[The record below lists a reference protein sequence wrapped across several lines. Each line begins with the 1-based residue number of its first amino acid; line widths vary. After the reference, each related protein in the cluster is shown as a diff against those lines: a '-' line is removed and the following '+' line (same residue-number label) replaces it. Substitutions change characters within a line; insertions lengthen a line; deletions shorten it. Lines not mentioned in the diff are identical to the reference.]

1 MQIHNGSVIAEM
13 RLHSPV
19 HLWWVILV
27 DNAVGLR
34 PHPELYGTGPAVQAR
49 EESGW
54 MDITYI
60 L

>member
-34 PHPELYGTGPAVQAR
+34 PHPELYGTGPAVQASQ
-49 EESGW
+49 ESG
-54 MDITYI
+54 
-60 L
+60 